1 MTLKKLTPHK
11 RRQLIIGR
19 LVDIPKVQ
27 KKFFWAREMKLL
39 KDLEERYSLDFL
51 EIVTFPKKY
60 DSLAYLVSKELKDT
74 MDRKWRN
81 FNFKVDLSKYDS
93 IVLGE
98 KTGKDY
104 ISSDNK
110 PKNTKELLK

>member
-1 MTLKKLTPHK
+1 MTSKKLTPHK
-11 RRQLIIGR
+11 RRQLSIQR
-19 LVDIPKVQ
+19 LIEVPKAQ
-27 KKFFWAREMKLL
+27 KRFFWAKEMKLL
-39 KDLEERYSLDFL
+39 KDLEARYSLDFL

-60 DSLAYLVSKELKDT
+60 DSLAYLVSKELKST

-81 FNFKVDLSKYDS
+81 FNFKVDLSKYET

-104 ISSDNK
+104 IPSDNK
-110 PKNTKELLK
+110 PKNTKDLFK

>member
-1 MTLKKLTPHK
+1 
-11 RRQLIIGR
+11 
-19 LVDIPKVQ
+19 
-27 KKFFWAREMKLL
+27 MKLL

-81 FNFKVDLSKYDS
+81 FNFKVDLSKYNP
-93 IVLGE
+93 IVLGK

>member
-1 MTLKKLTPHK
+1 VTLKKLTPHK
-11 RRQLIIGR
+11 RRQLTIGR
-19 LVDIPKVQ
+19 LVDIPKIQ

-104 ISSDNK
+104 IPSDNK

>member
-1 MTLKKLTPHK
+1 MTSKKLTPHK
-11 RRQLIIGR
+11 RRQLTIGR
-19 LVDIPKVQ
+19 LVDVPKAQ
-27 KKFFWAREMKLL
+27 KRFFWAREMKLF

-81 FNFKVDLSKYDS
+81 FNFKVDFSKYDS
-93 IVLGE
+93 YSLGE
-98 KTGKDY
+98 KCGKDY
-104 ISSDNK
+104 IPADNK
-110 PKNTKELLK
+110 PKNTKDLFK

>member
-1 MTLKKLTPHK
+1 MTLKKITPHK
-11 RRQLIIGR
+11 RRQLSISR
-19 LVDIPKVQ
+19 LVDIPKTQ

-104 ISSDNK
+104 IPSDNK